1 MKKGKLTMTII
12 IGIICF
18 VLVYTMFIQFKTVQE
33 TDITSIESMR
43 EEELREQLSNWK
55 IKYEEA
61 NTKLQETQTKI
72 NEYKE
77 KITNNQEASEI
88 LENELSQININ
99 IGKTNVQGEG
109 VEIILKD
116 DKKNIEA
123 IDILKLI
130 NELKLAEAEAISIND
145 ERIINLTEIA
155 DVNSYIMVNGQR
167 LSSPFIIKAIG
178 NQKYLE
184 SGLTAKNG
192 YVDTITKDGKTV
204 VVNGQKNVK
213 ISKYNGEI
221 KLKQINIK

>member
-1 MKKGKLTMTII
+1 MEKGKLTMTII

-55 IKYEEA
+55 IKYEET

-77 KITNNQEASEI
+77 KINNNQEASEI
-88 LENELSQININ
+88 LDNELSQININ

-155 DVNSYIMVNGQR
+155 DVNSYIIVNGQR

-204 VVNGQKNVK
+204 VVNGQKNIK

-221 KLKQINIK
+221 KLKQINTK